1 MKYQIDNITFEK
13 VNGTGN
19 EYVRL
24 EMSDPDDMFNAPTSV
39 ASFDQNVI
47 NFYKRELQKA
57 NGVIDALPGKAK
69 FFPYAVWVEVTL
81 PEPMYRR
88 WGREFTTTDKN
99 GVQTVH
105 QPDEK
110 VCDKDGNPKLYTSF
124 MILCKQTFDKEKAEM
139 GFPAKECLSWAKGWD
154 PVSRQNSY
162 ISAFFVRAEK
172 ATTADP
178 TPQPAPQPQPGA
190 PAPTAGVQQPTQGV
204 QQPVQQAPLI

>member
-19 EYVRL
+19 EYVRF

-57 NGVIDALPGKAK
+57 NNVIDALPEKAR

-99 GVQTVH
+99 GIQTVH
-105 QPDEK
+105 QPNDL
-110 VCDKDGNPKLYTSF
+110 VCDKNGNPKLYTSF
-124 MILCKQTFDKEKAEM
+124 LILCKQTFDKEKAEM
-139 GFPAKECLSWAKGWD
+139 GFPAKDCLGWAKGWD

-162 ISAFFVRAEK
+162 ISAFFVRAQQS
-172 ATTADP
+172 TTADP
-178 TPQPAPQPQPGA
+178 APQSQPAQQGQSATQQPP
-190 PAPTAGVQQPTQGV
+190 VQQPTQGI
-204 QQPVQQAPLI
+204 QQPTQQAPLV